1 MGFLKH
7 TKDDVLTLEADDTQT
22 LNWYI
27 DAAFAV
33 HPDMRS
39 QTGATFTLGKGMI
52 IVDSTKQKIN
62 SRSSTEAE
70 LNGVDDKI
78 GKIMWT
84 KKFIEEQGFKI
95 NMNVIYQDNTS
106 TIKLAQNGK
115 ASSGRRTRHFDI
127 KLFYITDLIGRQE
140 VMVKYC
146 PTDDMIA
153 DYLTKPLT
161 GSKFKLFRDK
171 ILNLTGKHHRVEQQE
186 CVGIHNKNNKNYM
199 KNEQRKN

>member
-7 TKDDVLTLEADDTQT
+7 TKDDILTLEANNTQT

-27 DAAFAV
+27 DTAFAV
-33 HPDMRS
+33 HPNMRS
-39 QTGATFTLGKGMI
+39 QMGAIFTLGKGMI
-52 IVDSTKQKIN
+52 IVDLTKQKVN
-62 SRSSTEAE
+62 LRSLTEAE
-70 LNGVDDKI
+70 LNGVDNNI

-127 KLFYITDLIGRQE
+127 KLFYITDLFGRQE

-153 DYLTKPLT
+153 HHNTKPLV
-161 GSKFKLFRDK
+161 GNKFSE
-171 ILNLTGKHHRVEQQE
+171 T
-186 CVGIHNKNNKNYM
+186 
-199 KNEQRKN
+199 